1 MCRVYKY
8 YKTTTLTQQFEVVYK
23 IKLFNLNFY
32 KLKQHVTGIV
42 LIGLTTIIALIRD
55 LLFLD

>member
-8 YKTTTLTQQFEVVYK
+8 YKTTTLTQQYK